1 MSDEESQNRESP
13 RESAPAEPAA
23 APVESSVTPPTAPA
37 QPTVGSFPPPPAASP
52 PAPAAPPMAAPPVAA
67 PTDLPPLPPTQR
79 PSDAAIAA
87 GTANPYGLPE
97 IAVQRPEVAVGAA
110 FAGGLVLAQILSRL
124 AR

>member
-13 RESAPAEPAA
+13 QESAPAEPAV
-23 APVESSVTPPTAPA
+23 APEESSETPPIVPA
-37 QPTVGSFPPPPAASP
+37 QPTAGSSPPPPAVTT
-52 PAPAAPPMAAPPVAA
+52 PAPAPPLAAAPV
-67 PTDLPPLPPTQR
+67 DLPPPPPAQR

-87 GTANPYGLPE
+87 GTANPHGLPE

-110 FAGGLVLAQILSRL
+110 FAGGLILAQILSRL